1 MKHTFTIHSN
11 NLNLTIDE
19 QKTCFDQF
27 FGRGRKNA
35 GNEYKIADFDI
46 VRHAF
51 VTNLCTKL
59 DSEDYSKIYT
69 FLEGIERSVKEG
81 FCRVAS
87 NLISSSTNTLD
98 EVETVKCDTDI
109 KGSEPTVLNCDVPSM
124 YQLIIL
130 LLEGMKGCCHDR
142 LWNDESIPHKKEAC
156 PTALKVCEKIAKE
169 AGLMGECESETSDEA
184 NAALKGKTP
193 RKKKGKAKAKKE
205 KPVLTKEFVNK
216 KVIKL
221 DEKKT
226 KKTKKAK

>member
-35 GNEYKIADFDI
+35 GNEYKIADFDV
-46 VRHAF
+46 VRHAI
-51 VTNLCTKL
+51 VTNLCMKL

-69 FLEGIERSVKEG
+69 FLDGIENSVKEG

-87 NLISSSTNTLD
+87 DLMSSSTNTLS
-98 EVETVKCDTDI
+98 EVETVKCDTNI
-109 KGSEPTVLNCDVPSM
+109 KGSEPTVLNCDVSSM

-130 LLEGMKGCCHDR
+130 LLEGMKGCCHNR

-156 PTALKVCEKIAKE
+156 PNAYKICEKIAKE
-169 AGLMGECESETSDEA
+169 AGVMDEKSA
-184 NAALKGKTP
+184 KEALAK
-193 RKKKGKAKAKKE
+193 KKKGAAKKTTE
-205 KPVLTKEFVNK
+205 GKK
-216 KVIKL
+216 KV
-221 DEKKT
+221 EKKAVKKAD
-226 KKTKKAK
+226 KKTNKGA